1 MKTSLGFMMLS
12 LLAVG
17 CATTKTSVSS
27 GPPSPCAK
35 DLMDQGYVSGRS
47 SKDSAEAYC
56 TQYSPGEI
64 AIAKDLHD
72 KKYEPR
78 FAEGLSTAHQY
89 TPAQIACA
97 KKERDAAGN
106 VSHFQVPETCVDATF
121 HDSPATITASRGV
134 STATPPAQVPVPDK
148 VAYEEAPAPAS
159 KAASTATLGS
169 LSATAAAEAKTNSLY
184 DVLSADKRFS
194 KFVSLVDYV
203 GLSKSLKAGGGP
215 WTVMAPTNAAIGRY
229 PGGYEALKA
238 KPDKLKT
245 IMTLH
250 LVDAVRPSSDLK
262 LPDKKGTTGKRWP
275 TAQGRHLTMTEKGG
289 RIFINDDIKVT
300 KADIQ
305 ADNGLVYV
313 IDTVITP

>member
-1 MKTSLGFMMLS
+1 MKASLGFMVLS
-12 LLAVG
+12 LLVVG
-17 CATTKTSVSS
+17 CATTKSPVRA

-35 DLMDQGYVSGRS
+35 ELMDQGYVSGRA

-72 KKYEPR
+72 RKYEPR

-97 KKERDAAGN
+97 KKERDSGG
-106 VSHFQVPETCVDATF
+106 SGSRFQVPETCVDATF
-121 HDSPATITASRGV
+121 HDSTTTISATRGM
-134 STATPPAQVPVPDK
+134 STAPAAATAP
-148 VAYEEAPAPAS
+148 AESAPAPSA
-159 KAASTATLGS
+159 KAAPASSPAPSSGS
-169 LSATAAAEAKTNSLY
+169 LAATAATDAKTNSLY

-194 KFVSLVDYV
+194 KFLSLVEYV
-203 GLSKSLKAGGGP
+203 GLTKNLKSGGP

-229 PGGYEALKA
+229 PGGYDALKA
-238 KPDKLKT
+238 KPDKLKV

-250 LVDAVRPSSDLK
+250 LVDAARPSSDLR
-262 LPDKKGTTGKRWP
+262 LPDKKGVTGKRWP
-275 TAQGRHLTMTEKGG
+275 TAQGRHLTLTEKGG

-300 KADIQ
+300 KADVP
-305 ADNGLVYV
+305 ADNGLIYI

>member
-1 MKTSLGFMMLS
+1 MKASLGFMFLS
-12 LLAVG
+12 LLVVG
-17 CATTKTSVSS
+17 CATTKKAASS

-97 KKERDAAGN
+97 KKERDAAGS
-106 VSHFQVPETCVDATF
+106 VSHFQVPDTCVDATF
-121 HDSPATITASRGV
+121 HEAPTTISASRGV
-134 STATPPAQVPVPDK
+134 SSTPVPDA
-148 VAYEEAPAPAS
+148 VAYEEAPTPAPAAKTTS
-159 KAASTATLGS
+159 APTSGS
-169 LSATAAAEAKTNSLY
+169 LAATAAADAKTNSLY

-262 LPDKKGTTGKRWP
+262 LPDKKGSTGKRWP

-289 RIFINDDIKVT
+289 RIFINEDIKVT
-300 KADIQ
+300 KADIH